1 MSWNRT
7 DQAKTPEAEFDRM
20 RSGFS
25 LIVFL
30 FMIPFCVVKKSLK
43 IYKLRGLL

>member
-7 DQAKTPEAEFDRM
+7 DQAKTPEAESDRM
-20 RSGFS
+20 QSGFS

-30 FMIPFCVVKKSLK
+30 GMIQFFAVKRFLK
-43 IYKLRGLL
+43 ICKLKGSL

>member
-7 DQAKTPEAEFDRM
+7 DQVKTPEAESDRM
-20 RSGFS
+20 QSEFS

-30 FMIPFCVVKKSLK
+30 FMIQCFVVKKSLK
-43 IYKLRGLL
+43 IYKPRGLL